1 MIKHNLLLVLYIVS
15 LILSI
20 LVGFLIGYRSILPVM
35 AETHFIWD
43 KIPNFSALFG
53 FFGSIV
59 LLTVSMM
66 LKMVLSRDEGYYDE
80 SDDLG

>member
-20 LVGFLIGYRSILPVM
+20 LVGFLIGYISVPVM

-66 LKMVLSRDEGYYDE
+66 LKMVLSRDEDYYDE